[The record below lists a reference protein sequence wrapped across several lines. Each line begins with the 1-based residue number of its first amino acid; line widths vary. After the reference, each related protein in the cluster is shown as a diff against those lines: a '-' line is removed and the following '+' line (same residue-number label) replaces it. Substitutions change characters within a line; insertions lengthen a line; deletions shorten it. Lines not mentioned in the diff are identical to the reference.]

1 MSARQF
7 DIKLKLETFRNKIKI
22 EQQSYGEG
30 GRFSTRNY
38 KQLGYKEK
46 TEFKAKLFTLLE
58 QIVYFILFKKQM
70 FFCWLL
76 FLL

>member
-38 KQLGYKEK
+38 KQLGYKAKKEERK
-46 TEFKAKLFTLLE
+46 EF
-58 QIVYFILFKKQM
+58 
-70 FFCWLL
+70 
-76 FLL
+76 